1 MMIKYIK
8 YISVIAIVGLFVC
21 IGYIWSVNALFL
33 ATKIGFSFSLVL
45 CILGLIPI
53 LFIRD

>member
-1 MMIKYIK
+1 MIKCIK
-8 YISVIAIVGLFVC
+8 YISVIAIVGLIVC

-33 ATKIGFSFSLVL
+33 ATKIGFSFSLIL
-45 CILGLIPI
+45 CILGLISI